1 MTRSELLSM
10 TVDDVMTRWPDTVP
24 VFHRRRMACPG
35 CVMAPFMT
43 VAEAARSY
51 AQSEDELAAE
61 LARAIPAAAADHSRD
76 DTPRRVP

>member
-1 MTRSELLSM
+1 MTRSELLSL
-10 TVDDVMTRWPDTVP
+10 TVDDVMARWPDTVP

-51 AQSEDELAAE
+51 GQPVDELAAD
-61 LARAIPAAAADHSRD
+61 LAQAIPAGQADFS
-76 DTPRRVP
+76 RRVP